1 MRTCKSN
8 YIEPRQGWLLI
19 SLRCSQ
25 ALVVGALVL
34 GIFVIP
40 ASVTFAV
47 DCAFDHSN
55 SDIYGY
61 RFTIQTF
68 ESICAGP
75 PDVRFRQPDIVARPG
90 RYTVTAS
97 SIDGRTK
104 SWTVT
109 ATRPGVYRF
118 FAPGIG
124 GSQFVVWWPALGI
137 PSLMSFIGAT
147 YTHGNRDDN
156 LSIADLRRVITNR
169 RISVTCG
176 TISRLLNNIL
186 SDLGSE
192 SRLAYSIT
200 TRSKNGLDDGH
211 IMLEVWEA
219 SKWVLYDP
227 DSRTMFGTKQRP
239 LSVADLDSDFRPNVY
254 KNVTPLGP
262 PLTLD
267 HFGFVDS
274 SGVDLSFLEERSRVS
289 AKALGKWYRRVLG
302 RVGVEMGGSVLFARS
317 REPRVDT
324 LVLSSFPAAKFVPL
338 VELKRGP

>member
-1 MRTCKSN
+1 MIGVMIGMVVLS
-8 YIEPRQGWLLI
+8 I
-19 SLRCSQ
+19 
-25 ALVVGALVL
+25 LV
-34 GIFVIP
+34 FP
-40 ASVTFAV
+40 PSRSVAE
-47 DCAFDHSN
+47 DCAFDPN
-55 SDIYGY
+55 SEDIYGY
-61 RFTIQTF
+61 RFTTQTF

-75 PDVRFRQPDIVARPG
+75 PELRFREPNIVARPG

-137 PSLMSFIGAT
+137 PSLMSFIGAA

-156 LSIADLRRVITNR
+156 RSIADLRRVITDR

-176 TISRLLNNIL
+176 TISRLLKNIL

-219 SKWVLYDP
+219 NKWVLYDP
-227 DSRTMFGTKQRP
+227 DSRTMFGTKQKP
-239 LSVADLDSDFRPNVY
+239 LSVADLDSNFRPNVY
-254 KNVTPLGP
+254 KNITPLGP

-302 RVGVEMGGSVLFARS
+302 RVGVEVGGGVFFARS
-317 REPRVDT
+317 REPQVDT
-324 LVLSSFPAAKFVPL
+324 LVLSSFPAAKFLPR
-338 VELKRGP
+338 VELRRGP